1 MIEKDLSNRETK
13 KHEDK
18 QNYKKL
24 LYSIVRH
31 YWKLDATDYDNIIF
45 RACNDDIQSIP
56 L

>member
-18 QNYKKL
+18 QNYKKVRC
-24 LYSIVRH
+24 VRH